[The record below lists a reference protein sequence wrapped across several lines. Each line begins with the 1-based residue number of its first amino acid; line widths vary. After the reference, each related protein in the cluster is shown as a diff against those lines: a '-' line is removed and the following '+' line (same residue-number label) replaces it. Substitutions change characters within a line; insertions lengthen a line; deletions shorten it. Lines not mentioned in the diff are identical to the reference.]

1 MAKATEWGAAAIL
14 SISSYGAGAEAF
26 YGSGTISISSTNNA
40 TGIYGLANGWEY
52 VAGCYTSSSNTNT
65 TYIYNAA
72 SKYKNVYGGSNNS
85 SVKASPDGSALDLNG
100 WLGASDTTWVNSTYP
115 VFKRGDSGLFSFLYG
130 YGNGLYS
137 SRAVV
142 VCGSGL

>member
-14 SISSYGAGAEAF
+14 SISSYGAGAEAL
-26 YGSGTISISSTNNA
+26 YGNSTISISSTNNA

-52 VAGCYTSSSNTNT
+52 VAGCYPASTDNT

-72 SKYKNVYGGSNNS
+72 SKYKNVYS
-85 SVKASPDGSALDLNG
+85 SGQNAVKASPDGSALDLSG
-100 WLGASDTTWVNSTYP
+100 WLGASNANSVSSGYP
-115 VFKRGDSGLFSFLYG
+115 VFVRGASGLFSFY
-130 YGNGLYS
+130 YDNGSSSHS